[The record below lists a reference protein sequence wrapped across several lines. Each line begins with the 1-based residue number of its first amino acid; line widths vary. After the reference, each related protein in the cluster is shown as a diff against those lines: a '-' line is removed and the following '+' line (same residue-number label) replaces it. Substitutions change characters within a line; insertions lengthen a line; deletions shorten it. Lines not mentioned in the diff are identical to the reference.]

1 MSHTFGKRK
10 RQKVTHFVD
19 TYHHHKN
26 GVDHS
31 SAKYYAHYMEPE
43 TADNLLFE
51 LIKHNDN
58 ELFKQESWS
67 FMGKT
72 GLTKRRSL
80 AFGEKGSTYTYS
92 NRTIA
97 AKDWKHSPVLHQ
109 LKKDLEIK
117 FSRKFNYVLINRYP
131 DGEAGIPWHSDNE
144 KDMAE
149 GSLIASISLG
159 EPRVFQVR
167 AKDKQKRKEI
177 KNLELAHGSLLLMNM
192 VMQRH
197 YLHCLPVRK
206 RIKKP
211 RYNITFRNITKV
223 TKK

>member
-10 RQKVTHFVD
+10 RQKKSHFID
-19 TYHHHKN
+19 TYHNHKN

-31 SAKYYAHYMEPE
+31 SAKYYPYYMDPE
-43 TADNLLFE
+43 TADKLLSE

-58 ELFKQESWS
+58 GLLKHESWS

-72 GLTKRRSL
+72 GFTKRSSV
-80 AFGEKGSTYTYS
+80 AFGEKDLTYTYS
-92 NRTIA
+92 NRTTTA
-97 AKDWKHSPVLHQ
+97 RAWEESPILFQ
-109 LKKDLEIK
+109 LKKDLEEK
-117 FSRKFNYVLINRYP
+117 LSKKFNYVLINEYP
-131 DGEAGIPWHSDNE
+131 DGEAGIHWHSDDE
-144 KDMAE
+144 ADMAK

-159 EPRVFQVR
+159 EPRDFQVR

-177 KNLELAHGSLLLMNM
+177 KKLELAHGSLFLMNM
-192 VMQRH
+192 DMQRH

-211 RYNITFRNITKV
+211 RYNLTFRNIV
-223 TKK
+223 NVKK